1 MWTPGSLHG
10 CPAPSA
16 ITARQAVAHATE
28 HPHPTFEGPDQP
40 ARRDRVSPSGGKAL
54 PGIEW
59 AISNEWSFDGRITG
73 PSTGELP
80 PCVGKKRHLRN
91 GAVWPRSV
99 FPSGFGQNRLLIPGW
114 LSDSPAA
121 QRGPQHAF
129 LFRQIRRCPD
139 RKLTLIG
146 LIRLPNRAGRIHT
159 PRARSGWRRRAGE
172 WRWPQNW
179 AVRRVR
185 RRGASTATRRQPSLA
200 RSWTS

>member
-16 ITARQAVAHATE
+16 TTARQAVAHATE

-40 ARRDRVSPSGGKAL
+40 ALTAFPLRAERHCRILSG
-54 PGIEW
+54 
-59 AISNEWSFDGRITG
+59 AISNEWSFDGRITAT
-73 PSTGELP
+73 STGELP
-80 PCVGKKRHLRN
+80 PCAGKKRHFGN
-91 GAVWPRSV
+91 GAVRPRSV
-99 FPSGFGQNRLLIPGW
+99 FQSGFGQNRLLIPGR

-146 LIRLPNRAGRIHT
+146 LIKLPNRAGRIHT
-159 PRARSGWRRRAGE
+159 LRARSGWRRRAGE

-185 RRGASTATRRQPSLA
+185 RRGASTATRRQPSRA